1 MDATRIE
8 KDALGEVPV
17 PAHRLWGAQ
26 TQRSIDNFPI
36 GVARFAFGR
45 PVVRAFG
52 LVKQAAA
59 RANAELGTLP
69 GGHGGPHRARRAGS
83 DRRRVG
89 RRIPARRV
97 PDRVRHAVEHE
108 RQRGDRQPRDP
119 AGRRHGRQQ
128 GARASERSREPQP
141 VVQRRVSG
149 RHAHRDRRGNRPRAA
164 AGHRAAARDAR
175 REGAPLRGR
184 RDARP
189 HAPAGCDAGDAGPG
203 DFRLGRAARRR
214 AALRALRARR
224 AVPAG
229 AGRHGGGHRHQRAG
243 ALRRARRAPH
253 REGDRQA
260 VRVRRRT
267 SSPRCRRTTRWS
279 TRAPRCARSR
289 ASR

>member
-17 PAHRLWGAQ
+17 PAHRMWGAQ

-69 GGHGGPHRARRAGS
+69 ADTADLIVRAAQEVIDGS
-83 DRRRVG
+83 VG

-128 GARASERSREPQP
+128 VARASERSREPQP

-149 RHAHRDRRGNRPRAA
+149 RHAHRDRRGARPRAA

-189 HAPAGCDAGDAGPG
+189 HASAGCDAGDAGPG
-203 DFRLGRAARRR
+203 DLRLGRAARRC
-214 AALRALRARR
+214 AALPALRARR
-224 AVPAG
+224 AVSAG
-229 AGRHGGGHRHQRAG
+229 ARRHGGRHGHQRAG
-243 ALRRARRAPH
+243 ALRRARRAAH
-253 REGDRQA
+253 REGHRQA
-260 VRVRRRT
+260 VRVGAAT
-267 SSPRCRRTTRWS
+267 SSPRCRRTTRW
-279 TRAPRCARSR
+279 
-289 ASR
+289 